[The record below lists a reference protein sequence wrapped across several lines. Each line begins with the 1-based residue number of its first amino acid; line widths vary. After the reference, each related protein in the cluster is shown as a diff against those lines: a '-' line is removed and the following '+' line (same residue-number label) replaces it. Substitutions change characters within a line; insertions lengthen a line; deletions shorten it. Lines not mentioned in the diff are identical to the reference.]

1 MFALCLVQFANGF
14 SMNQRSRTISRLRSQ
29 IFSTTYE
36 ELISSTRAHS
46 PATTT
51 TSSIRIG
58 SVPAICNP
66 ARQFEAVQRQFMR
79 ATKGFGVKRLG
90 GMSRTEASRK
100 YLFSGLLRCGLCG
113 GNMTITST
121 KPPRYGCANHRN
133 SGICVNKATIPLQ
146 ALEKE
151 FMAALSER
159 LQSETIREELVQVP
173 MQHVKTAKGRT
184 LSEQH
189 DAERQR
195 EEMEATRKTLGF
207 QMENL
212 VRAIRESG
220 HSRALIADLTE
231 VEARIARLDE
241 ILTSSARPAA
251 LEVTEHEVRTFI
263 NSRALSF
270 GEILAASPEAV
281 RQELQK
287 RISSITLTPSVDE
300 RGPCIRRQEM

>member
-1 MFALCLVQFANGF
+1 
-14 SMNQRSRTISRLRSQ
+14 
-29 IFSTTYE
+29 
-36 ELISSTRAHS
+36 
-46 PATTT
+46 
-51 TSSIRIG
+51 
-58 SVPAICNP
+58 
-66 ARQFEAVQRQFMR
+66 MR

-121 KPPRYGCANHRN
+121 KTPRYGCANHRN

-300 RGPCIRRQEM
+300 RGPVYTATGDVDLFSTPNGAVQSNQVDLIALQYNIPISIEIVRRRNSPKWTDKLAA